1 MSTLLDEPRSANTQ
15 SASHRLRAT
24 MAAVRI
30 AFTWFGV
37 RKSLNTEQKAQ
48 AADTFGAEGSF
59 LSAGKKLID
68 TSHSAFKSVTSVR
81 SSIQQY
87 WRAMTVPYPEPGI
100 RLIRRDEIQ
109 MFDIKLASLKQELE
123 EAVSV
128 LDEHYA
134 DLKAAARRRL
144 GSLFSASDYP
154 ATLDGLFTVAWE
166 YPNVEPPAYLQ
177 LLSPALFEEE
187 SRRVAARFDEA
198 VALAEQ
204 AFTEEFSKLV
214 SHLTERLSGG
224 DEGKE
229 KVFRDSA
236 VGNLVEFIGRFKH
249 LNVRSN
255 ADLDALVENA
265 QRIVRNVKPQEL
277 RDNQSLRQRIAGQLA
292 GVQSQVEGLLVDKP
306 RRNILRRG
314 K

>member
-1 MSTLLDEPRSANTQ
+1 MTTLLDEPRTASTQ
-15 SASHRLRAT
+15 SASQRLRAT

-68 TSHSAFKSVTSVR
+68 TSHSAFKDVTSVR

-109 MFDIKLASLKQELE
+109 MFDIKLASLRQELE

-154 ATLDGLFTVAWE
+154 ATLDGLFTVAHDF
-166 YPNVEPPAYLQ
+166 PNVEPPAYLQ
-177 LLSPALFEEE
+177 QLSPALFEEE

-198 VALAEQ
+198 VTLAEQ
-204 AFTEEFSKLV
+204 AFTDEFSKLV

-224 DEGKE
+224 EDGKE
-229 KVFRDSA
+229 KIFRDSA
-236 VGNLVEFIGRFKH
+236 VANLVEFFNRFKQ

-255 ADLDALVENA
+255 ADLDNLVENA
-265 QRIVRNVKPQEL
+265 QRIVRNVRPQEL
-277 RDNQSLRQRIAGQLA
+277 RDNQNLRQRIAGQLA

-306 RRNILRRG
+306 RRNILRR